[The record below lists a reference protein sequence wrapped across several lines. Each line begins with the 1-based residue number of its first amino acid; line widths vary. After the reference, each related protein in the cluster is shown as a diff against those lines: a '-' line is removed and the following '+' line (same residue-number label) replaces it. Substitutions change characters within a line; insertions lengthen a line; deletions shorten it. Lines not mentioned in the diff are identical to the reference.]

1 MARGSSPLTRGKHA
15 LSIRVRRALGLIPA
29 HAGKTGQRLAW
40 CLVWWAH
47 PRSRGENA
55 FRRRKRQHTRGSSP
69 LTRGKR
75 PRAQP
80 LHASQ
85 RLIPAHAGKTPRRHR
100 VAASLPAHPRSRGE
114 NGRCSLSFS
123 LLRGSSPLTRGKRG
137 LVVAC
142 EVGAR
147 LIPAHAGK
155 TPYGTTPHLQSG
167 AHPRSRGENF
177 VVVEELPDGVGSSPL
192 TRGKRSVT
200 VPVNITARLI
210 PAHAGKTLFPPFR
223 SATRAA
229 HPRSRGENV
238 QVTGAALDPKGSSP
252 LTRGKQAVD
261 WRGGSARGLIPAHA
275 GKTEAGRW
283 SACRCRAHPRSRG
296 ENDGQAAH
304 HCVRAGSS
312 PLTRGKRDV
321 GQHVTFLSG
330 LIPAH
335 AGKTWTWPGRNPRP
349 TAHPRSRGEN
359 CCMARLMFSAPGSSP
374 LTRGKL
380 LERFWNA
387 MLRGLIPA
395 HAGKT
400 LVRTHVTM
408 RESAHPRSRGENSP
422 REARGGGVAGSSPL
436 TRGKL
441 VFAVQFGDAGRLIPA
456 HAGKTLFDVSTGK
469 QRRAHPR
476 SRGENTCQAGL
487 PQNSRGSSPLT
498 RGKLHA
504 RDQGPCHPGL
514 IPAHAGKTPRRPPT
528 RPPPAAHPRSRGE
541 NRRSRPSHLRRRGSS
556 PLTRGKPSS
565 GRHPT

>member
-1 MARGSSPLTRGKHA
+1 MSGSSPLTRGKLPRELVDV
-15 LSIRVRRALGLIPA
+15 LSEG
-29 HAGKTGQRLAW
+29 
-40 CLVWWAH
+40 
-47 PRSRGENA
+47 
-55 FRRRKRQHTRGSSP
+55 
-69 LTRGKR
+69 
-75 PRAQP
+75 
-80 LHASQ
+80 
-85 RLIPAHAGKTPRRHR
+85 
-100 VAASLPAHPRSRGE
+100 
-114 NGRCSLSFS
+114 
-123 LLRGSSPLTRGKRG
+123 
-137 LVVAC
+137 
-142 EVGAR
+142 
-147 LIPAHAGK
+147 
-155 TPYGTTPHLQSG
+155 
-167 AHPRSRGENF
+167 
-177 VVVEELPDGVGSSPL
+177 
-192 TRGKRSVT
+192 
-200 VPVNITARLI
+200 LI

-359 CCMARLMFSAPGSSP
+359 GCMARLMFSAPGSSP

-408 RESAHPRSRGENSP
+408 RESAHPRSRGEN
-422 REARGGGVAGSSPL
+422 RETGRIRVRSLGSSPL
-436 TRGKL
+436 TRGKRNQQGCPR
-441 VFAVQFGDAGRLIPA
+441 ARRRLIPA
-456 HAGKTLFDVSTGK
+456 HAGKTKST
-469 QRRAHPR
+469 RLPASTPTAHPR
-476 SRGENTCQAGL
+476 SRGENKL
-487 PQNSRGSSPLT
+487 PGQLVRLTGGSSPLT
-498 RGKLHA
+498 RGK
-504 RDQGPCHPGL
+504 
-514 IPAHAGKTPRRPPT
+514 RP
-528 RPPPAAHPRSRGE
+528 
-541 NRRSRPSHLRRRGSS
+541 
-556 PLTRGKPSS
+556 
-565 GRHPT
+565 